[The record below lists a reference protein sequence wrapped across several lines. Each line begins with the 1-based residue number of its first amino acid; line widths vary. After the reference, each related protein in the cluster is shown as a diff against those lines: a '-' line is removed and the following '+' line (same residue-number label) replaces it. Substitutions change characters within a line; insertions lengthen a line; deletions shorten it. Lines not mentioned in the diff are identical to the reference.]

1 MLKSAARQLYREK
14 RLALSASERAR
25 FDDMMLIQLQTIQI
39 PFVTFLFSFWPIV
52 ENKEPNSLLFSDY
65 IEFQNPEL
73 ITCYPKT
80 NNAKGTMQ
88 AIQANDDTRF
98 RKNKFNV
105 YEPEG
110 GEIVNPAGLDLIF
123 VPLLAFDLRG
133 YRVGY
138 GKGFY
143 DRYLAQCRS
152 DCLKIGFSYFDPVDR
167 LEDTHEFDVPLN
179 LCVTPSNVY
188 VF

>member
-1 MLKSAARQLYREK
+1 MLKSAARQSYRDK

-39 PFVTFLFSFWPIV
+39 PFITFLLSYWPIA

-65 IEFQNPEL
+65 LEFQNPDL

-80 NNAKGTMQ
+80 DNAKGTMQ
-88 AIQANDDTRF
+88 AIQTNDDTRF
-98 RKNKFNV
+98 RKNKFNI
-105 YEPEG
+105 YEPER
-110 GEIVNPAGLDLIF
+110 GEIVSPAGLDLIF
-123 VPLLAFDLRG
+123 VPLLAFDKRG

-143 DRYLAQCRS
+143 DRYIAQCRS
-152 DCLKIGFSYFDPVDR
+152 ECLKIGFSYFDPVDK
-167 LEDTHEFDVPLN
+167 LEDTHEFDLPLN